1 MLGQI
6 EILTKLAENGIIAAA
21 FLYTLYWL
29 LNKQSREAAEH
40 SKQDKLTNLEV
51 ASSIRLLVNA
61 VTAMQ
66 QQLLMHDLMMSGLSQ
81 EDDADSLAVKKYT
94 DVMAALEEQREIIR
108 KLNHDADI
116 RMNQIRNS

>member
-66 QQLLMHDLMMSGLSQ
+66 QQLLMHDLTMSGLSQ